1 MKNWKTELR
10 LKHVNGE
17 IVLPG
22 IRIKRGIFQG
32 DSLSPLLFVLA
43 LNPLSR
49 LLIWIDFFDCQGM
62 CLTHASTC
70 DNDVIVPINCRD
82 SIYI

>member
-17 IVLPG
+17 IGLPG

-32 DSLSPLLFVLA
+32 NNLSPLLFVLA
-43 LNPLSR
+43 LDPLSR
-49 LLIWIDFFDCQGM
+49 LLNGM
-62 CLTHASTC
+62 ETAYK
-70 DNDVIVPINCRD
+70 
-82 SIYI
+82 IYKKQ